1 MFGFSLHP
9 CLEEKK
15 GPVLHP
21 ENPTPKKKFTGKEYG
36 GLREDEWRT
45 EPEPTW

>member
-1 MFGFSLHP
+1 MFGLAFIHVWK
-9 CLEEKK
+9 KK

-36 GLREDEWRT
+36 GLREDEWRN